1 MLLGKQT
8 KYKSLTMD
16 PEAFLDLANQVTK
29 LKMYPYF
36 DLAHAAVC
44 CLAVRDDLAN
54 GSLPFSR
61 KHPLALWAS
70 SMLVIFAGGILAN
83 LLLGEPVLA
92 PLKNNNQLLLSTVV
106 WYLIFYSPFD
116 VGYKFFKFLPIKV
129 ICAALKEVYR
139 AKKVH
144 DGVTHAAKLFPNAYI
159 VMIAIGA
166 IKGNGAGFVK
176 IGERLCRGV
185 WTPTAVEFLVPNFS
199 TKASILAALI
209 FVIDKKTDLISA
221 PHALVYFGVVIFF
234 VYFKLSSL
242 LLGITDPFVP
252 FENLFCA
259 ICMGGVFDVIQ
270 ETFYGKPS
278 TEENG
283 EVSKPKAE

>member
-1 MLLGKQT
+1 
-8 KYKSLTMD
+8 MD
-16 PEAFLDLANQVTK
+16 PETFLDMANQVTK

-36 DLAHAAVC
+36 DLAHAALC
-44 CLAVRDDLAN
+44 CLAVREDLSS
-54 GSLPFSR
+54 GSQLFSR
-61 KHPLALWAS
+61 KHPLSLWAS
-70 SMLVIFAGGILAN
+70 SMLVIFSGGLLAN
-83 LLLGEPVLA
+83 LVLGEPVLA
-92 PLKNNNQLLLSTVV
+92 PLKANNQIFLSTVV

-144 DGVTHAAKLFPNAYI
+144 DGVTHASKLFPNGYVIMI
-159 VMIAIGA
+159 VVGA
-166 IKGNGAGFVK
+166 IKGNGPGFVK
-176 IGERLCRGV
+176 VAERLFRGV

-199 TKASILAALI
+199 TKASILGALV

-221 PHALVYFGVVIFF
+221 PHALVYFGVVLFF

-259 ICMGGVFDVIQ
+259 VVMGGLFDVIQ
-270 ETFYGKPS
+270 ETFYGKPK

-283 EVSKPKAE
+283 EPPKPKSE

>member
-1 MLLGKQT
+1 
-8 KYKSLTMD
+8 MD

-36 DLAHAAVC
+36 DLAHAALC

-61 KHPLALWAS
+61 KHPLSLWIS

-92 PLKNNNQLLLSTVV
+92 PLKNNNQLLLSTIV

-159 VMIAIGA
+159 IMIAIGA

-176 IGERLCRGV
+176 VGERLCRGV

-199 TKASILAALI
+199 TKASLLAALI

-242 LLGITDPFVP
+242 LLGITDPFLP

-259 ICMGGVFDVIQ
+259 VCMGGVFDVIQ
-270 ETFYGKPS
+270 ETFYGKPKAA
-278 TEENG
+278 EENG
-283 EVSKPKAE
+283 DAAKPKSE

>member
-1 MLLGKQT
+1 M
-8 KYKSLTMD
+8 
-16 PEAFLDLANQVTK
+16 
-29 LKMYPYF
+29 KMYPYF
-36 DLAHAAVC
+36 DLAHAALC
-44 CLAVRDDLAN
+44 CLAVREDLSS
-54 GSLPFSR
+54 GSQVFSR
-61 KHPLALWAS
+61 KHPLSLWAS
-70 SMLVIFAGGILAN
+70 SMLVIFSGGLLAN

-92 PLKNNNQLLLSTVV
+92 PLKANNQIFLSTVV

-144 DGVTHAAKLFPNAYI
+144 DGVTHASKLFPNGYVIMI
-159 VMIAIGA
+159 VVGA
-166 IKGNGAGFVK
+166 IKGNGPGFVK
-176 IGERLCRGV
+176 VAERLFRGV

-199 TKASILAALI
+199 TKASILGALV

-221 PHALVYFGVVIFF
+221 PHALVYFGIVLFF

-259 ICMGGVFDVIQ
+259 VVMGGLFDVIQ
-270 ETFYGKPS
+270 ETFYGKPK

-283 EVSKPKAE
+283 EPPKPKSE

>member
-1 MLLGKQT
+1 LLLGKQT
-8 KYKSLTMD
+8 KYKALTMD

>member
-1 MLLGKQT
+1 LLLGKQT

>member
-1 MLLGKQT
+1 MGRDERSSPGDTGGERETNTLI
-8 KYKSLTMD
+8 MD

-29 LKMYPYF
+29 LKMFPYF
-36 DLAHAAVC
+36 DLAHAALC

-61 KHPLALWAS
+61 KHPLALWVS

-92 PLKNNNQLLLSTVV
+92 PLKNNNQLLLSTIV

-144 DGVTHAAKLFPNAYI
+144 DGVTHAAKLFPNA
-159 VMIAIGA
+159 
-166 IKGNGAGFVK
+166 F
-176 IGERLCRGV
+176 
-185 WTPTAVEFLVPNFS
+185 
-199 TKASILAALI
+199 I
-209 FVIDKKTDLISA
+209 FVVDKKTDLISA

-242 LLGITDPFVP
+242 LLGITDPFIP

-259 ICMGGVFDVIQ
+259 ACMGGVFDVIQ
-270 ETFYGKPS
+270 ETFYG
-278 TEENG
+278 
-283 EVSKPKAE
+283 

>member
-1 MLLGKQT
+1 
-8 KYKSLTMD
+8 
-16 PEAFLDLANQVTK
+16 
-29 LKMYPYF
+29 MYPYF
-36 DLAHAAVC
+36 DLAHAALC

-61 KHPLALWAS
+61 KHPLALWCS
-70 SMLVIFAGGILAN
+70 TMLVIFAGSILAN

-106 WYLIFYSPFD
+106 WYVIFYSPFD

-129 ICAALKEVYR
+129 ICAALKEIYR

-159 VMIAIGA
+159 VMIAIG
-166 IKGNGAGFVK
+166 
-176 IGERLCRGV
+176 
-185 WTPTAVEFLVPNFS
+185 S
-199 TKASILAALI
+199 TKASMLAAFI
-209 FVIDKKTDLISA
+209 FVVDKKTDLISA
-221 PHALVYFGVVIFF
+221 PHALVYFAVVIFF

-259 ICMGGVFDVIQ
+259 IFMGGVFDVIQ
-270 ETFYGKPS
+270 ETFYGKPKV
-278 TEENG
+278 EDNE
-283 EVSKPKAE
+283 